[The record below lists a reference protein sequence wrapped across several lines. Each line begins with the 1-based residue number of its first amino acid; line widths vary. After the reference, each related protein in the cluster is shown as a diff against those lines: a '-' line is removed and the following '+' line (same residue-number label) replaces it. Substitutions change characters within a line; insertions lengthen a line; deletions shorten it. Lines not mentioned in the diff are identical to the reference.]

1 MKTLLRGLFGVYM
14 LKKQK
19 GFTLIELIIVIT
31 LLGILSIIALPRFLD
46 IGTDARIAALE
57 QMEVSMKAATNLVN
71 IKAEIENKTDCST
84 DPVIEMGDNDITLRC
99 GYPCPHPSGI
109 ANAVDYDEGFEWVGG
124 NCGGQLGNIDVRL
137 ADAPDPANCKIRYVS
152 ARSTREPEIV
162 KTISGC

>member
-1 MKTLLRGLFGVYM
+1 MS
-14 LKKQK
+14 KKQK

-31 LLGILSIIALPRFLD
+31 LLGILSVFALPRFLD

-57 QMEVSMKAATNLVN
+57 QMEVSIEAATNLVK
-71 IKAEIENKTDCST
+71 IKAELQDKVDCAS

-109 ANAVDYDEGFEWVGG
+109 ANAVDFDDGFEWVGG
-124 NCGGQLGNIDVRL
+124 NCAGQLGNIDVRL
-137 ADAPDPANCKIRYVS
+137 VDAPDPANCKVRYVS
-152 ARSTREPEIV
+152 ARSTRAPEIV